1 MKCADTGFIQAFL
14 DGECSSKESEQFL
27 LHLENCE
34 TCRTQLDELSALD
47 SWTREKMEEHAFSET
62 NDVNVNTEAAWQR
75 FSQTIKK
82 TTDTYAQDRQAI
94 TNRATIRRSWNQM
107 NKQTKRWVTGASAAA
122 VLAVSLSFPQ
132 VQAAANDF
140 LSIFRMDKVEF
151 VKVTQQDL
159 QEIEQWIANGNV
171 GEMELN
177 GIGKIWID
185 ENDQEKL
192 EQRSYYYNN
201 KESAEKAGVKLPQ
214 LPKDVTVDSVN
225 IQSPYTMHME
235 IDAERANKLLAQL
248 QVEARFDEKLSGKR
262 FSLKI
267 PQMQNIWMTAGKEN
281 FGYSVIDAPELTA
294 PEGVDLAQLR
304 ETLLALPF
312 IPDQVKK
319 QMISIEDWQHTLP
332 VPYMADGDSKM
343 KEVKVNGQNGM
354 LITNKYNTHLMWQ
367 QDGQIHML
375 QGSDKNADGLLDF
388 AKQLK

>member
-14 DGECSSKESEQFL
+14 DGECSSKESKQFL
-27 LHLENCE
+27 LHLEYCE
-34 TCRTQLDELSALD
+34 TCRTRLDELSALD
-47 SWTREKMEEHAFSET
+47 SWTGEKMEHAFSET
-62 NDVNVNTEAAWQR
+62 SDVKVNTEAAWQR
-75 FSQTIKK
+75 FSQTIEKP
-82 TTDTYAQDRQAI
+82 TNTNAQDRQAI

-151 VKVTQQDL
+151 VKVTQEDM
-159 QEIEQWIANGNV
+159 QELEQWIANGNV

-192 EQRSYYYNN
+192 EQRNQYYNS
-201 KESAEKAGVKLPQ
+201 KEAAVKAGVKLPA
-214 LPKDVTVDSVN
+214 LPKDVTVDSVDVN
-225 IQSPYTMHME
+225 SPYTMHME
-235 IDAERANKLLAQL
+235 IDADRANKLLGQL

-267 PQMQNIWMTAGKEN
+267 PQMQNVRMAAGKESY
-281 FGYSVIDAPELTA
+281 GYSVMDAPELSA

-304 ETLLALPF
+304 ETILALPF

-332 VPYMADGDSKM
+332 VPYMADGESKM

-354 LITNKYNTHLMWQ
+354 LITGKYNSHLMWQ

-375 QGSDKNADGLLDF
+375 EGSEKNADGLLDF
-388 AKQLK
+388 ANQLK

>member
-1 MKCADTGFIQAFL
+1 MKCVDTGFIQAFL
-14 DGECSSKESEQFL
+14 DGECSSKESKQFL
-27 LHLENCE
+27 LHLEYCE

-47 SWTREKMEEHAFSET
+47 SWTREKMDYAFSET
-62 NDVNVNTEAAWQR
+62 NDVKVNTEAAWQR
-75 FSQTIKK
+75 FSQSIEK
-82 TTDTYAQDRQAI
+82 TTDTYAQERQTI

-151 VKVTQQDL
+151 VKVTQEDM
-159 QEIEQWIANGNV
+159 QELEQWIANGNW
-171 GEMELN
+171 GETELP
-177 GIGKIWID
+177 GIGKIWMD
-185 ENDQEKL
+185 KNDQEKL

-214 LPKDVTVDSVN
+214 LPQDVTVDSVD
-225 IQSPYTMHME
+225 IQSPFTMHME
-235 IDAERANKLLAQL
+235 IDADRANKLLAQL

-267 PQMQNIWMTAGKEN
+267 PQMQQVRMLVGKDNISYFVVN
-281 FGYSVIDAPELTA
+281 APELSA

-332 VPYMADGDSKM
+332 VPYMADGESKM

-354 LITNKYNTHLMWQ
+354 LITGKYNSHLMWQ

-375 QGSDKNADGLLDF
+375 EGSEKNADGLLDF
-388 AKQLK
+388 ANQLK

>member
-27 LHLENCE
+27 LHLEYCV

-47 SWTREKMEEHAFSET
+47 SWTREKMEHAFSET
-62 NDVNVNTEAAWQR
+62 NDVRVNTEAAWQR
-75 FSQTIKK
+75 FSQTIEKP
-82 TTDTYAQDRQAI
+82 TNTNAQDRQAI

-151 VKVTQQDL
+151 VKVTQEDM
-159 QEIEQWIANGNV
+159 QELEQWIANGNW
-171 GEMELN
+171 GETELP
-177 GIGKIWID
+177 GIGKIWMD
-185 ENDQEKL
+185 ESDQEKL

-201 KESAEKAGVKLPQ
+201 KESAEKAGVKLPH
-214 LPKDVTVDSVN
+214 LPQDVTVDSVN
-225 IQSPYTMHME
+225 IQSPFTMHME
-235 IDAERANKLLAQL
+235 IDADRANKLLAQL

-267 PQMQNIWMTAGKEN
+267 PQMQQVWMIVGKEN
-281 FGYSVIDAPELTA
+281 IGYSVVDAPELSA

-332 VPYMADGDSKM
+332 VPYMADGESKM

-354 LITNKYNTHLMWQ
+354 LITGKYNTHLMWQ

-375 QGSDKNADGLLDF
+375 EGSEKNADGLLDF
-388 AKQLK
+388 ANQLK

>member
-27 LHLENCE
+27 LHLEYCV

-47 SWTREKMEEHAFSET
+47 SWTREKMEHAFSET
-62 NDVNVNTEAAWQR
+62 NDVRVNTEAAWQR
-75 FSQTIKK
+75 FSQTIEKP
-82 TTDTYAQDRQAI
+82 TNTNAQDRQAI

-151 VKVTQQDL
+151 VKVTQEDM
-159 QEIEQWIANGNV
+159 QELEQWIANGNW
-171 GEMELN
+171 GETELP
-177 GIGKIWID
+177 GIGKIWMD
-185 ENDQEKL
+185 ESDQEKL

-201 KESAEKAGVKLPQ
+201 KESAEKAGVKLPH
-214 LPKDVTVDSVN
+214 LPQDVTVDSVN
-225 IQSPYTMHME
+225 IQSPFTMHME
-235 IDAERANKLLAQL
+235 IDADRANKLLAQL

-267 PQMQNIWMTAGKEN
+267 PQMQQVWMIVGKEN
-281 FGYSVIDAPELTA
+281 IGYSVVDAPELSA

-332 VPYMADGDSKM
+332 VPYMADGESQM

-354 LITNKYNTHLMWQ
+354 LITGKYNTHLMWH

-375 QGSDKNADGLLDF
+375 EGSEKNADGLLDF
-388 AKQLK
+388 ANQLK

>member
-1 MKCADTGFIQAFL
+1 MKCADKGFVQAFL

-27 LHLENCE
+27 LHLEYCE

-47 SWTREKMEEHAFSET
+47 SWAREKMEHAFSET
-62 NDVNVNTEAAWQR
+62 NDVRVNTEAAWQR
-75 FSQTIKK
+75 FSQTIEKP
-82 TTDTYAQDRQAI
+82 TNTNAQDRQAI

-151 VKVTQQDL
+151 VKVTQEDM
-159 QEIEQWIANGNV
+159 QELEQWIANGNW
-171 GEMELN
+171 GETELP
-177 GIGKIWID
+177 GIGKIWMD
-185 ENDQEKL
+185 KNDKEKL

-214 LPKDVTVDSVN
+214 LPQDVTVDSVD
-225 IQSPYTMHME
+225 IQSPFTMHME
-235 IDAERANKLLAQL
+235 IDADRANKLLAQL

-267 PQMQNIWMTAGKEN
+267 PQMQQVRMLVGKDNISYFVVG
-281 FGYSVIDAPELTA
+281 APELSA

-332 VPYMADGDSKM
+332 VPYMADGESKM

-354 LITNKYNTHLMWQ
+354 LITGKYNAHLMWQ

-375 QGSDKNADGLLDF
+375 EGSEKSADGLLDF
-388 AKQLK
+388 ANQLK

>member
-1 MKCADTGFIQAFL
+1 MKCADTGFVQAFL

-27 LHLENCE
+27 LHLEYCG

-47 SWTREKMEEHAFSET
+47 SWTREKMEHAFSET
-62 NDVNVNTEAAWQR
+62 NDVNVNTEVAWQR
-75 FSQTIKK
+75 FSQTIEKP
-82 TTDTYAQDRQAI
+82 TNAYAQDRQAI
-94 TNRATIRRSWNQM
+94 TNRATIRRSWSQM

-151 VKVTQQDL
+151 VKVTQEDM
-159 QEIEQWIANGNV
+159 QELEQWIANGNW
-171 GEMELN
+171 GETELP
-177 GIGKIWID
+177 GIGKIWMD
-185 ENDQEKL
+185 KNDQEKL
-192 EQRSYYYNN
+192 EERSYYYNN

-214 LPKDVTVDSVN
+214 LPKDATVDSVN
-225 IQSPYTMHME
+225 IQSPFTMHME
-235 IDAERANKLLAQL
+235 IDADRANKLLAQL

-267 PQMQNIWMTAGKEN
+267 PQMQQVWMIVGKEN
-281 FGYSVIDAPELTA
+281 IGYSVIDAPELSA

-332 VPYMADGDSKM
+332 VPYMADGESKM
-343 KEVKVNGQNGM
+343 KEVKVNGHNGM
-354 LITNKYNTHLMWQ
+354 LITGKYNSHLMWQ

-375 QGSDKNADGLLDF
+375 EGSEKNADGLLDF
-388 AKQLK
+388 ANQLK